1 MKRITAILLAMVLVL
16 CAVSCTGKPGSG
28 SSETSET
35 AGVTDHVNETAG
47 SADTAGGSEE
57 TTAETEVPVETE
69 PETEAPAETEAPV
82 ETEPETEAPAE
93 TEPPHVHTVAVKKG
107 TPATCTKE
115 GLTDGTYC
123 SECGEE
129 LEKQQSVPPT
139 GHFYVKKTV
148 RPTLTAKGY
157 DEYVCSKCGDSYRT
171 NETPMLETIYS
182 ETQLSNM
189 GLGFRLDSRE
199 DSTLCEGVTLSKMQ
213 FTDDSGVKH
222 IAFAVIASPDA
233 VSLELVFPDGADKVN
248 GLSPVINQMASARDK
263 LGYDIVAAIN
273 ADLFTGK
280 QPNGTTILNGKLLR
294 KDTVGY
300 QGFAQMNDGSFQFKN
315 NATVFEGM
323 ASDIR
328 FACGGRYLVLEKGR
342 VYDNGTGDPFCT
354 VHHPRTAFGV
364 KVDGTMIF
372 LVVDGRQAGYSD
384 GATLLDLSSIFA
396 RLGAYNAICLDGG
409 GSTGLYLPDGNG
421 GFGAVNKPSEKNRS
435 VVNTLMFVKKK

>member
-1 MKRITAILLAMVLVL
+1 MKRLTAILLALILVL
-16 CAVSCTGKPGSG
+16 GAASCAGKPGPG

-35 AGVTDHVNETAG
+35 AGVTDRENETAA
-47 SADTAGGSEE
+47 SSDTAGGEE
-57 TTAETEVPVETE
+57 TTAETEPETEAVPETE
-69 PETEAPAETEAPV
+69 PETEAAP

-93 TEPPHVHTVAVKKG
+93 TEPPHAHTVAVKKG
-107 TPATCTKE
+107 TPASCTEE

-129 LEKQQSVPPT
+129 LEKQQSIPPT
-139 GHFYVKKTV
+139 GHSYVKKTV
-148 RPTLTAKGY
+148 RPTMTSKGY
-157 DEYVCSKCGDSYRT
+157 DEYVCSKCKDSYRT
-171 NETPMLETIYS
+171 NETPMLETVYS

-189 GLGFRLDSRE
+189 GLGFKLDSRE
-199 DSTLCEGVTLSKMQ
+199 DSTLCDGVTLSKMQ

-280 QPNGTTILNGKLLR
+280 LPNGTTILNGTLIHR
-294 KDTVGY
+294 DDIGY
-300 QGFAQMNDGSFQFKN
+300 QGFAQMNDGTYRFEN
-315 NATVFEGM
+315 NAKAFEGI